1 MFCINFIL
9 NLGICFVFIFYG
21 IYILLPPDIA
31 LLIRFTKNMY
41 NYTSKIL
48 CLLHTLTLDT
58 SKDDK
63 IVPTTQNN
71 FRYITK

>member
-1 MFCINFIL
+1 MCT
-9 NLGICFVFIFYG
+9 
-21 IYILLPPDIA
+21 LLPPDIA
-31 LLIRFTKNMY
+31 LLIRFAKNMY
-41 NYTSKIL
+41 DHTSKIL
-48 CLLHTLTLDT
+48 RLLHTLTLDT